1 MNRKWLAFP
10 LSAGILIVLGIT
22 AGPGLLRADDDESP
36 LGKIMEKVNKHNSTI
51 TKGTRTKVA
60 FAKDQK
66 KVYCF
71 ILIAGASMQ
80 VMRIGD

>member
-10 LSAGILIVLGIT
+10 LSAGILIVSGIT

-51 TKGTRTKVA
+51 TKGTRNKVN
-60 FAKDQK
+60 FAKSGRTSRRAPK
-66 KVYCF
+66 SWPSS
-71 ILIAGASMQ
+71 ARRPS
-80 VMRIGD
+80 R